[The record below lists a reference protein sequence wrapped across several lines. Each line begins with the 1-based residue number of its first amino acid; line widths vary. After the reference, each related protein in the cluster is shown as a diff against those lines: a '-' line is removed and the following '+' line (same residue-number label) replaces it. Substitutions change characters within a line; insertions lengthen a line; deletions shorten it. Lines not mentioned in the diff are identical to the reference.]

1 MKLIVMMIFKQPR
14 GVMKRFLEL
23 LLPDPSGKRVNLC
36 ILPSVIARDMSNS
49 NRMNQFPATS
59 AAAADPPIP
68 TKGGL
73 SAQLSEFSAFQ
84 MKTTKDGGA
93 FGSDGNKRKLK
104 AQRIEVSQQ
113 SQSDTQTSGQQQLH
127 NQDEFINA
135 LAKLPLLCSNP
146 SSISHLTMGD
156 MKALLRSNKKMS
168 KEDMRYKLF
177 HLIDKGEF
185 ERDISTLKKARS
197 RQQQHMKMLGDQGGG
212 ATRADTASATYVV
225 TKSTDSKVWGAA
237 DSSMFD
243 VESDVL
249 MQRSITEGESEREGG
264 CWATVSTRDEAVLE
278 SGNPEYFMRR
288 LLKLY
293 TDNRFAEVTTVA
305 AAKPPPPRT
314 ATNSSSNHEEGRA
327 LLYVER
333 LQEAMQ
339 SFKQKSDFQPMAV
352 EATIVPDERFELL
365 KDSIITQ
372 RCVKLVVFSRA
383 KLGLSIEKLG
393 YNRMVVKHKT
403 ESVAPEV
410 SRQVKIGDEIVA
422 VLGYQGDFTALS
434 YTEKISAL
442 SAMAE
447 RPLILGFAGE

>member
-1 MKLIVMMIFKQPR
+1 
-14 GVMKRFLEL
+14 
-23 LLPDPSGKRVNLC
+23 
-36 ILPSVIARDMSNS
+36 MSNS
-49 NRMNQFPATS
+49 NSMNQFPTTT

-93 FGSDGNKRKLK
+93 FGSDENKRKLK

-113 SQSDTQTSGQQQLH
+113 SQSDNQTSGQQQQLH
-127 NQDEFINA
+127 NQDEFITA

-197 RQQQHMKMLGDQGGG
+197 RQQQHMKMLGDQGSG
-212 ATRADTASATYVV
+212 ATRADTSSATYVV
-225 TKSTDSKVWGAA
+225 TQSTDSKMWGAA

-243 VESDVL
+243 VESDGLVQL
-249 MQRSITEGESEREGG
+249 SITEGESEREGG

-288 LLKLY
+288 LLKSY
-293 TDNRFAEVTTVA
+293 MDYRFTEVTTVA
-305 AAKPPPPRT
+305 AAKPPPPAAAA
-314 ATNSSSNHEEGRA
+314 ATNISSNHEGRA

-339 SFKQKSDFQPMAV
+339 TFKQKSDSTPMAV

-383 KLGLSIEKLG
+383 KLGLSIAKLG

-422 VLGYQGDFTALS
+422 VLGFHGIFTALT
-434 YTEKISAL
+434 YEEKVSLISA
-442 SAMAE
+442 MTE
-447 RPLILGFAGE
+447 RPLILGFAVECKLN